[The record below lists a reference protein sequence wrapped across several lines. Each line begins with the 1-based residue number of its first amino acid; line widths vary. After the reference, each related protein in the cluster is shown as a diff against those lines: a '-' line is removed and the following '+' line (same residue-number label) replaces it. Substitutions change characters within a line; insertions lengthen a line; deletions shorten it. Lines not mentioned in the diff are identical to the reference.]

1 MENGAK
7 LERNK
12 DVYRRYIESLNT
24 QDLDYAAVEDGR
36 IVERIQQSE
45 TLGQIRQ
52 MYGGTAKKAGLLIA
66 GGLLAGSVLFS
77 ATRRLAR
84 RA

>member
-24 QDLDYAAVEDGR
+24 KDSDYAAVEDDR

-45 TLGQIRQ
+45 TLGQ

-66 GGLLAGSVLFS
+66 GRLLAGSVLFS
-77 ATRRLAR
+77 ATWRLAR

>member
-36 IVERIQQSE
+36 IVELRQSDI
-45 TLGQIRQ
+45 LSQMRQ